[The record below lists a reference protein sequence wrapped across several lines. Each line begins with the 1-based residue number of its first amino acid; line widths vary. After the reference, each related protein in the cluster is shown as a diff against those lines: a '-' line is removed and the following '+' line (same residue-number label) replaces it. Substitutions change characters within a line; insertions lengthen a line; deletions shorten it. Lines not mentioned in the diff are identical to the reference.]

1 MKILVPIDGSKNSME
16 GLKVASEMAASE
28 KKAAIV
34 LMTVV
39 PYIPGM
45 DLEISANE
53 MEGLTTGMK
62 HRGEELLEKA
72 KKIIERKGLSVK
84 TVLLSGGVA
93 CNGRLRDDF
102 ERVARDEGLKFY
114 VPSPQ
119 YTTDNAAMIAAAGFL
134 HLERN
139 ETADLAINACASLK
153 L

>member
-84 TVLLSGGVA
+84 TVLLSTSVSAAEEILDVAEKEKVGLVVIGAHGLGGKATRFFMGSVA
-93 CNGRLRDDF
+93 WKVIRHAPCS
-102 ERVARDEGLKFY
+102 VY
-114 VPSPQ
+114 VVKILS
-119 YTTDNAAMIAAAGFL
+119 
-134 HLERN
+134 
-139 ETADLAINACASLK
+139 
-153 L
+153 